1 MLLQLCT
8 SLLHPCH
15 IFKQKQ
21 LYSEHMM
28 TLMSFIKEHLEE
40 SLIQASRLVDQS
52 LRLVCKH
59 LPTTYLSSNEPAKK
73 VLQSGN
79 LHWSQLK

>member
-1 MLLQLCT
+1 
-8 SLLHPCH
+8 
-15 IFKQKQ
+15 
-21 LYSEHMM
+21 M

-73 VLQSGN
+73 SAAKWKFTLVTVKVKVGLLPQ
-79 LHWSQLK
+79 